1 MKNRLIE
8 IYRNNL
14 TKEFWAHDNFKE
26 SRYLKYLFTLLN
38 INLIDIINYW
48 SRPESA
54 LSMKYKAM
62 LAIAYKLN
70 SSIHAKLGT
79 FKELH
84 LISEFSDRVD
94 KFVKVLNIENS
105 AKKREDCSSE
115 YSKIT
120 RSFVINNEIIR
131 VVVEALCREF
141 SEALMYEG
149 LIEKFKLIYKNITA
163 YFSMFEKEI
172 LVLEEIK

>member
-8 IYRNNL
+8 IYRKNL
-14 TKEFWAHDNFKE
+14 TKEFWAHDNYKE

-48 SRPESA
+48 NKPESA

-62 LAIAYKLN
+62 LAIAYKLT
-70 SSIHAKLGT
+70 SSIHISLGV
-79 FKELH
+79 FKDLH
-84 LISEFSDRVD
+84 LITEFSDRVD
-94 KFVKVLNIENS
+94 SFVEVLNLENS
-105 AKKREDCSSE
+105 AKKREDCSAE
-115 YSKIT
+115 YSEIN
-120 RSFVINNEIIR
+120 RDFVINNEIVR
-131 VVVEALCREF
+131 VIVEALCREF
-141 SEALMYEG
+141 SEVLMYEG
-149 LIEKFKLIYKNITA
+149 LFEKFKLIYKNITA